1 MKIITTAEE
10 ALKLASEGKYDI
22 IPVAGE
28 ILSDF
33 ITPIEAL
40 RVLKNG
46 SSHVYMLESAQAN
59 EKWGRYTFLGYDPT

>member
-33 ITPIEAL
+33 IDSDYLNPSTGEPL
-40 RVLKNG
+40 
-46 SSHVYMLESAQAN
+46 VYLEDGDLS
-59 EKWGRYTFLGYDPT
+59 KTYTLVN